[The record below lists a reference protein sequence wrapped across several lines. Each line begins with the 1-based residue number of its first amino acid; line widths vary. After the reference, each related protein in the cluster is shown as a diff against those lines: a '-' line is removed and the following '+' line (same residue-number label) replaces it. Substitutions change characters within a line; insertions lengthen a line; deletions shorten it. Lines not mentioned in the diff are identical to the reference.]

1 MEKLKNRAE
10 GSLSVR
16 GSFIALAIL
25 LLTVLGLLGIGS
37 IVVLEQSGSVFTAQT
52 AALDANTRL
61 LVAIGDAN
69 LHFKIQIQEW
79 KNLLIRGHQP
89 EERDKYLAAFREEA
103 KAARGHLDEARE
115 IAQET
120 GHETAPL
127 DALKAELDLL
137 ESTYLE
143 AAGEVD
149 LGAAEGYRVL
159 DAAVKG
165 KDRAA
170 SDAMV
175 ALVDDFKAKADEESD
190 EISAQLRR
198 NMTVSATVL
207 IIAAIVGFLIAAATL
222 LFIARAVLRLIG
234 GEPAEMARVMERTAA
249 GQLSSD
255 AGEGGTDQ
263 GAFGALGRMTA
274 KLSEIVADVQE
285 AAGQVASGAQQIS
298 SSAQSLSA
306 GATEQA
312 AAAEEVS
319 SSMEQMSA
327 SIRQNTD
334 NARQTES
341 IARTAAEEA
350 RRGGEAVVQTVQAM
364 KDIAARVGIIEE
376 IARQT
381 NLLALNA
388 AIEAARAGEAG
399 KGFSVVASE
408 VRKLA
413 ERSQT
418 AAGEIGELSLTSVDI
433 AEQAG
438 TLIGSVVPAIRKTA
452 ELVQEIAAASV
463 EQDAGTAQI
472 NQALTQLDSVVQKN
486 ASNSEELAS
495 MSEEMASQAAQLS
508 NTIGYFTVR

>member
-312 AAAEEVS
+312 AAEEVS

-452 ELVQEIAAASV
+452 ELVQEITAASV

-472 NQALTQLDSVVQKN
+472 NQALIQLDSVVQKN